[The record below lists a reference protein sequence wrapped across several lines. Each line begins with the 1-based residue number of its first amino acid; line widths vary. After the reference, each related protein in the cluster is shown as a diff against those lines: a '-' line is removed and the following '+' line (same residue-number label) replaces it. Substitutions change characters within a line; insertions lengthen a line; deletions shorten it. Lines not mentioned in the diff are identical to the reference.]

1 MSLPWLVV
9 IITIIPTKDWEEDE
23 QEHPSG
29 LFLVED
35 RSETNYSA
43 AAVLLITAADLDM
56 HIEHSDDQDKAV
68 SDLVEVDQSILIH
81 KTCFR

>member
-1 MSLPWLVV
+1 MP
-9 IITIIPTKDWEEDE
+9 IPTLPEDIIKSLWGIKEDE

-35 RSETNYSA
+35 RSETSYSA
-43 AAVLLITAADLDM
+43 AAVLLITAADLDL